1 MFVLLGR
8 VDLSSWLLHP
18 SLGSMLQVGSFQ
30 VSGDLLVLTSVRL
43 GSDRPWW
50 PRLRDLSNSWNRP
63 TPSFAP
69 GGHRRI
75 VTAPGRDLS
84 TFRQYR
90 TPSVAPGGH
99 RRVVTAPGRDLSTSR
114 RCYTHSFTPGGHGR
128 VVTTPGRDLSTPR
141 RITLTYL
148 AKPKLGWAKTYHLGL
163 STTQSGPG

>member
-1 MFVLLGR
+1 MHNRSCNSQEAQQLDLGWDVCSPLQGCSQLLA
-8 VDLSSWLLHP
+8 SP
-18 SLGSMLQVGSFQ
+18 SFIRLQVSCFQ
-30 VSGDLLVLTSVRL
+30 VSGDLLVLTSVRM
-43 GSDRPWW
+43 GRYRPWW
-50 PRLRDLSNSWNRP
+50 SRLRDLSNSCNCP
-63 TPSFAP
+63 TSSFAP

-99 RRVVTAPGRDLSTSR
+99 RRIVTAPGRDLSTFR

-128 VVTTPGRDLSTPR
+128 VVTAPGRDLSTPR

-148 AKPKLGWAKTYHLGL
+148 AKPKLG
-163 STTQSGPG
+163 